1 MLLVTTTMGMVDGVH
16 SDTSNTGP
24 SVSLGLVL
32 PEGSTSLQEGLV
44 GSLATSDDTNHSS
57 AVTLDS
63 LSNTGWES
71 DSSLLQVLGVTDNNG
86 GGTGGSGE
94 GGSISV
100 LGLNIANNS
109 ALGHHVNWH
118 DIANSE
124 GSFLST
130 VEEHTGVH
138 AFSGNEVFSALFV
151 FVLVSEANFSK
162 WCTSA
167 GIVHDI
173 PHNTLNVTFS
183 LGVIDGPKTSWRN
196 SLASVGLEN
205 SGISMT
211 LRSDHL
217 SH

>member
-32 PEGSTSLQEGLV
+32 PERSTSLQEGLV
-44 GSLATSDDTNHSS
+44 GSLATSDDTNHGS

-63 LSNTGWES
+63 LSDTGWES
-71 DSSLLQVLGVTDNNG
+71 YSSLLHVLGVTDNNG

-109 ALGHHVNWH
+109 AFGHHVNWH

-124 GSFLST
+124 GSY
-130 VEEHTGVH
+130 
-138 AFSGNEVFSALFV
+138 NYY
-151 FVLVSEANFSK
+151 
-162 WCTSA
+162 
-167 GIVHDI
+167 
-173 PHNTLNVTFS
+173 
-183 LGVIDGPKTSWRN
+183 
-196 SLASVGLEN
+196 
-205 SGISMT
+205 
-211 LRSDHL
+211 
-217 SH
+217 